1 MAHLSFLGRRE
12 AANAP
17 AKVVSTYGQ
26 TRFRVLPAISTQP
39 ELQNDLGHD
48 QPSIGLVGVQAET
61 SEDHDKAS
69 NTNKSPTSTLRDNS
83 EGQNGLR
90 SLVSLKQHH
99 QHTHQPSKH
108 GDHVPYFPLPA
119 DNLLHL
125 IHLNVYR
132 ALTSNKSILNVL
144 STLIRTAEPNPPIHE
159 SCTSLC
165 DGASVVG
172 LSPVSHALPPAL
184 FPTGVQQTISH
195 SSWMNMFPSP
205 QLRDNMISMQ
215 HSFNH
220 LEFCDDTF
228 GEIFNTNGIRMPG
241 SEGFDE
247 FRDTSPPDNHDGS
260 WQYRPAGS
268 SYLLPSI
275 DDSDITSD
283 RTGLIVW
290 GDPWML
296 ENWEITPRF
305 VRKWAW
311 AIEGCDDL
319 IRATNKW
326 RTSRGDEPIRKVAAV
341 L

>member
-1 MAHLSFLGRRE
+1 MAHLRFLGRRE

-17 AKVVSTYGQ
+17 AVVVSTYGQ
-26 TRFRVLPAISTQP
+26 TRFRVVPTQSDLQKDFDQDESST
-39 ELQNDLGHD
+39 
-48 QPSIGLVGVQAET
+48 GLVGVQAET
-61 SEDHDKAS
+61 TGDHDKAT
-69 NTNKSPTSTLRDNS
+69 NINKSPTSTHNDNPD
-83 EGQNGLR
+83 GQNGL
-90 SLVSLKQHH
+90 SPLASLKQHH
-99 QHTHQPSKH
+99 QQTYQPSPPV
-108 GDHVPYFPLPA
+108 DHVPYFPLPA

-144 STLIRTAEPNPPIHE
+144 STLIRSAEPNPPIHK

-165 DGASVVG
+165 DGATMVG
-172 LSPVSHALPPAL
+172 LSPVSHALPLAL

-220 LEFCDDTF
+220 LEFCDDIF
-228 GEIFNTNGIRMPG
+228 GEIFNTNGIKIPG
-241 SEGFDE
+241 SEGFDA
-247 FRDTSPPDNHDGS
+247 FRDTSPPDSQDGS

-290 GDPWML
+290 DDPWML

-311 AIEGCDDL
+311 AVEGCDDL

-326 RTSRGDEPIRKVAAV
+326 RTSRGEEPIRKVATV